1 MKVLLANYNYNKG
14 IQFQSRRQGWE
25 RFKELLAQPNG
36 AEFGSHPV
44 NYEYEEAITET
55 NSLPTF
61 NKKHFNYADYQNL
74 SPKER
79 RIIGILN
86 RKGTFKPDES
96 SAYTRDNMSI
106 NRDAERVLRIAV
118 TTKNKLDREYKNG
131 YKLVGIGRSP
141 AAIVETMNLLGADT
155 VAMPFSRGVLLDY
168 KFPFGYTDYIGD
180 GYRYPIRENFETKD
194 WENYFKYFG
203 IDKNFS
209 QRTGK
214 TLIFTDYV
222 CDGGTKNCLESIL
235 KGLGF
240 DDKNTKF
247 IEIFDLMPTKEKFL
261 ADDYIRMIRCFDN
274 RVFDV
279 YGKIERIANFLHK
292 INIIK
297 YPECYE
303 SLPETFMSKLFRCA
317 LYDLIAEKKL
327 KIFI

>member
-14 IQFQSRRQGWE
+14 IQFQSRRQGWD

-36 AEFGSHPV
+36 AGLGSHPV
-44 NYEYEEAITET
+44 NYEYEEAIAKTKC
-55 NSLPTF
+55 LPTF
-61 NKKHFNYADYQNL
+61 NKKHFEYTDYQNL
-74 SPKER
+74 TPKER

-86 RKGTFKPDES
+86 RKGTFKMDES
-96 SAYTRDNMSI
+96 YAYTRDNMSI
-106 NRDAERVLRIAV
+106 NRDAERVLKIAV
-118 TTKNKLDREYKNG
+118 ATKDKLDREYKNG

-155 VAMPFSRGVLLDY
+155 VAIPFSKDVLLDY
-168 KFPFGYTDYIGD
+168 KFPFGYTEYIG
-180 GYRYPIRENFETKD
+180 RYPIRENFETKD

-235 KGLGF
+235 TGLGF

-261 ADDYIRMIRCFDN
+261 ADDYIRMIRCFDS

-297 YPECYE
+297 HPEYYQ

-327 KIFI
+327 KIFR